1 MDSARLEA
9 PCQQRFECNLVT
21 RICGQVMVKGAVKLV
36 ACVPFRTYTKY
47 DLNCRC
53 SWRSSWSKS

>member
-21 RICGQVMVKGAVKLV
+21 RICGQVMVKCVVKLV
-36 ACVPFRTYTKY
+36 ACVPFRKYTKY
-47 DLNCRC
+47 DLNCRG
-53 SWRSSWSKS
+53 SWQS